1 MKAESECGVGRKAE
15 PLQKPEKFLQRLRR
29 QESAS
34 FGNQNLMVSAYEG
47 PRRRC
52 NSGAFLGRHSTV
64 TSSGVSGCLNQYRQT
79 RKGLLIPV
87 CRQHGQSPETGF
99 EFSRLQARREGS
111 TPGRAGSGLL
121 VAGTGWSGGS
131 MGLESTPLVKSLRT
145 AVVQQA
151 VVNCSVSF

>member
-79 RKGLLIPV
+79 LDPYRDCPERRGVGWTGGGVGAVSIGSFELSRWRGGRGGLWDFNASVLIAGGLKQPT
-87 CRQHGQSPETGF
+87 ETKKDMMLF
-99 EFSRLQARREGS
+99 LKTA
-111 TPGRAGSGLL
+111 
-121 VAGTGWSGGS
+121 
-131 MGLESTPLVKSLRT
+131 LES
-145 AVVQQA
+145 
-151 VVNCSVSF
+151 

>member
-79 RKGLLIPV
+79 RLCPTNYRSLWLARNGLK
-87 CRQHGQSPETGF
+87 RQI
-99 EFSRLQARREGS
+99 
-111 TPGRAGSGLL
+111 
-121 VAGTGWSGGS
+121 
-131 MGLESTPLVKSLRT
+131 
-145 AVVQQA
+145 
-151 VVNCSVSF
+151 

>member
-1 MKAESECGVGRKAE
+1 MKPESECRVGRKAE

-34 FGNQNLMVSAYEG
+34 FGNQDLMVSAYEG

-79 RKGLLIPV
+79 LDPYRDCPGATSKGVSKDYLP
-87 CRQHGQSPETGF
+87 GQF
-99 EFSRLQARREGS
+99 R
-111 TPGRAGSGLL
+111 
-121 VAGTGWSGGS
+121 
-131 MGLESTPLVKSLRT
+131 
-145 AVVQQA
+145 
-151 VVNCSVSF
+151 

>member
-15 PLQKPEKFLQRLRR
+15 PLQKPEKFLQLLRR

-79 RKGLLIPV
+79 RLWPPNYQRLLI
-87 CRQHGQSPETGF
+87 GQKRA
-99 EFSRLQARREGS
+99 SRKL
-111 TPGRAGSGLL
+111 AGGY
-121 VAGTGWSGGS
+121 G
-131 MGLESTPLVKSLRT
+131 ESAWRH
-145 AVVQQA
+145 
-151 VVNCSVSF
+151 N